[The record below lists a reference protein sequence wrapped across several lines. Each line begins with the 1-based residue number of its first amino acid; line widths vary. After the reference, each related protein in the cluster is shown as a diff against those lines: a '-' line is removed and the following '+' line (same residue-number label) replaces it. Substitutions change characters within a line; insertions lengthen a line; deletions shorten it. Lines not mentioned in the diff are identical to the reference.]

1 MTCMNG
7 RERDVE
13 LRHLEHF
20 VAVAE
25 EGSFTRAA
33 ARLHLVQST
42 LSVSIRSLERELGG
56 KLFDRS
62 TRQVELSDAGR
73 ALLAEARTALAA
85 VDAARDAVAAAQ
97 GGVRGT
103 VRVGIMQSLAL
114 IDLAT
119 TLTRYHRER
128 PQVQIIPSTAP
139 GGSAELVTRVLDGS
153 LDLAFTALP
162 GRYPAGVTARL
173 LASEPLLLACREDH
187 PLAGRP
193 AIPLADLDGERF
205 VDFPT
210 GWGTRASVDRLFTQ
224 TGLRREI
231 AVEVTDIPT
240 AVDLV
245 RAGFG
250 CAFLSAS
257 LTSGSRAD
265 ALALRPVQPAP
276 RFEVS
281 LVTSTER
288 RPSAAAK
295 ALVDLV
301 LTTHA
306 VPDPVPLTER
316 GSF

>member
-1 MTCMNG
+1 M
-7 RERDVE
+7 E

-42 LSVSIRSLERELGG
+42 LSVSVRSLERELGG
-56 KLFDRS
+56 KLFNRT
-62 TRQVELSDAGR
+62 TRQVELTDAGR
-73 ALLAEARTALAA
+73 ALLNEARTALAA

-103 VRVGIMQSLAL
+103 VNVGIMHSLAL
-114 IDLAT
+114 IDLAA

-162 GRYPAGVTARL
+162 GMYPAGVTQRL
-173 LASEPLLLACREDH
+173 LASEPLLLACPEGH
-187 PLAGRP
+187 PLAEHSV
-193 AIPLADLDGERF
+193 IPLADLDGERF
-205 VDFPT
+205 VDFPV
-210 GWGTRASVDRLFTQ
+210 GWGTRASVDRMFTRS
-224 TGLRREI
+224 GLRREI
-231 AVEVTDIPT
+231 AVEVADIPT
-240 AVDLV
+240 VVDLV

-250 CAFLSAS
+250 CAFVSAS
-257 LTSGSRAD
+257 LTSGTRAD
-265 ALALRPVQPAP
+265 ALAMRPVQPAP

-281 LVTSTER
+281 LVTATER
-288 RPSAAAK
+288 RPSAAAR
-295 ALVDLV
+295 ALIDLV
-301 LTTHA
+301 LATHA
-306 VPDPVPLTER
+306 APQDDD
-316 GSF
+316 SKA